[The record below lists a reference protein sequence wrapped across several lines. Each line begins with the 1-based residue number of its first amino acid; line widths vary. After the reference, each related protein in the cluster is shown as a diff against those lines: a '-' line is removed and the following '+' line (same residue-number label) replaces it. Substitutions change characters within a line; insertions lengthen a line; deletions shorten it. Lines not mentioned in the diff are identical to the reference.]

1 MNIDTIILTKILE
14 KEIQKYV
21 KNNNTSGLDRVYAVN
36 TKFNI
41 WKSVNVIQHTK
52 EEKPYDYFIRCRK
65 TVNKIKYRFM
75 TKTFNKLD
83 L

>member
-41 WKSVNVIQHTK
+41 
-52 EEKPYDYFIRCRK
+52 
-65 TVNKIKYRFM
+65 
-75 TKTFNKLD
+75 
-83 L
+83 